1 MEGWRQV
8 IESNTGDKFLS
19 SKQAMD
25 LMATVALHST
35 PFEQTELACLL
46 YSKILHRDS
55 FQLVVNMF
63 QDPRDRENL
72 VHLLSQQD
80 RLLPNGVGIT
90 KPNNEKASDGKRG
103 PKKKLPPF
111 HSDCFMFKHVIVADH
126 ISAGALTTHPSN
138 TSYQHIPA
146 THPSNTP

>member
-8 IESNTGDKFLS
+8 IESSTGDKLLS

-25 LMATVALHST
+25 VMTTVALHCT

-46 YSKILHRDS
+46 YSKILHRDA

-80 RLLPNGVGIT
+80 HLLQSSVGVG
-90 KPNNEKASDGKRG
+90 KPTNEKPTGGKRG
-103 PKKKLPPF
+103 MKKKYPPF
-111 HSDCFMFKHVIVADH
+111 QSDCFMFKHVIVADH
-126 ISAGALTTHPSN
+126 ISSGTLPTHHS
-138 TSYQHIPA
+138 
-146 THPSNTP
+146 